1 MKMTDTINMQ
11 GTIVVSLTPKKT
23 KFHQKNQKFYKK
35 KQEKKRRDRIIRNNR
50 KAKTEENDIYSQKEY
65 GRYNG
70 SKPFEIYDR
79 FMIVDKDCQD
89 VDRQFMTRKEYDW
102 SLQCQEVEWRELED
116 YMYGDKQSTMLAN
129 SNTDNYHDMTMNSG
143 IKKNE
148 ARTITHKQQLEID
161 DWYQAQIEIE
171 KARHNLEMAKL
182 ECSWM
187 SASCENFDYQD
198 PYDSYDDIW

>member
-1 MKMTDTINMQ
+1 MQ

-65 GRYNG
+65 GRHNG

-79 FMIVDKDCQD
+79 FVIVDKDRRD
-89 VDRQFMTRKEYDW
+89 VDQQFMTTKEYDY
-102 SLQCQEVEWRELED
+102 SFQCQEVEWRELED
-116 YMYGDKQSTMLAN
+116 YRYDNNYSTMLAN

-143 IKKNE
+143 IKIYE
-148 ARTITHKQQLEID
+148 TRSITRKQQLEID
-161 DWYQAQIEIE
+161 DWYQARIDIE
-171 KARHNLEMAKL
+171 KARHNLEMTKI
-182 ECSWM
+182 ERSWM
-187 SASCENFDYQD
+187 SDSCEYFDYQD
-198 PYDSYDDIW
+198 PYDSDDSEYY